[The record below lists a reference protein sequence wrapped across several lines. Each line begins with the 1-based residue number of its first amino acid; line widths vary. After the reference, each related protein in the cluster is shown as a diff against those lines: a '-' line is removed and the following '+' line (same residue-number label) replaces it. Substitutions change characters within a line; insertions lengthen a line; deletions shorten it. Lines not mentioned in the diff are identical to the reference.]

1 MKPERGRD
9 QAAMQVKGLSSE
21 KFIISEADALHL
33 WGRQNNE
40 TAKGEVEV
48 ALTESETAAWNQE
61 DDLGTW
67 ETQSVALKL
76 GLRSNK
82 P

>member
-21 KFIISEADALHL
+21 KLLISEADTVHI
-33 WGRQNNE
+33 WGRRNNE
-40 TAKGEVEV
+40 TVKGKVEV
-48 ALTESETAAWNQE
+48 ALTESETAAWDQE
-61 DDLGTW
+61 DDLGNW
-67 ETQSVALKL
+67 ETRSVIREF